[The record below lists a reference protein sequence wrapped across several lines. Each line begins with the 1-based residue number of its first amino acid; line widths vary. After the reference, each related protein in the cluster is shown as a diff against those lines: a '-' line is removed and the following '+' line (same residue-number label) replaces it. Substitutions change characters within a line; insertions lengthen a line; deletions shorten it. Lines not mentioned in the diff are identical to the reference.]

1 MNRVCDAGGICGHTP
16 QCDHFCHFTAA
27 ELEPEQDGQCKLC
40 VDGCAACDARKQP
53 QVRKIKPYPAIP
65 DDIEPVPDQWH
76 KIGVVMLWCIF
87 AVLLVIC
94 LALFFTGLWV
104 WSLLI

>member
-1 MNRVCDAGGICGHTP
+1 MN
-16 QCDHFCHFTAA
+16 
-27 ELEPEQDGQCKLC
+27 EE
-40 VDGCAACDARKQP
+40 
-53 QVRKIKPYPAIP
+53 VRKVKPYPIVP
-65 DDIEPVPDQWH
+65 DDIEPVPQSWQV
-76 KIGVVMLWCIF
+76 IGSVLVGAAL

>member
-16 QCDHFCHFTAA
+16 QCEFFCHFTAA
-27 ELEPEQDGQCKLC
+27 ELEPEQDGKCKLC

-87 AVLLVIC
+87 AVLLTIC
-94 LALFFTGLWV
+94 LALFFTGIWI